1 MRIKHTLPG
10 RAGRARIPFMLTIA
24 IAVCAAV
31 LLAMTPM
38 SFAAAAAPNAP
49 NAPAIEPQPFG
60 YFVLAFFTKSFV

>member
-1 MRIKHTLPG
+1 MRIKPILPG

-31 LLAMTPM
+31 LLAMTPV

-49 NAPAIEPQPFG
+49 AIETQPLG
-60 YFVLAFFTKSFV
+60 YFVLALFTKSFV